1 MCSYRYLTEY
11 LPSPST
17 IPVTVSLSVPERQ
30 FLAPEVILRPEDSM
44 AAVLKKLRS
53 AMEESGMAIAEFP
66 PCEEFA
72 VSIIKLALTNLG
84 GQISHRS
91 LAISSPFART
101 NEGGVADESQVGGAN
116 SGNHDDERASGGI
129 KGQMNIL
136 DQVLHADC
144 KPLLEFCLVRIEFHL
159 F

>member
-1 MCSYRYLTEY
+1 
-11 LPSPST
+11 
-17 IPVTVSLSVPERQ
+17 
-30 FLAPEVILRPEDSM
+30 
-44 AAVLKKLRS
+44 
-53 AMEESGMAIAEFP
+53 MEESGMAIAEFP

-144 KPLLEFCLVRIEFHL
+144 KPLLEFCLHL
-159 F
+159 KRLMLNVSCRNQARAEIQGSHRLVGACCYCPKKKKCSIQDKPS